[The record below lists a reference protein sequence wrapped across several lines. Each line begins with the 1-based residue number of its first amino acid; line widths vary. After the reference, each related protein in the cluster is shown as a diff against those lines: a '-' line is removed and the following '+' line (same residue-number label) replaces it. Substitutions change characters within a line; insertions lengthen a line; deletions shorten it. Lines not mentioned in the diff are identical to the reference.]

1 MTLRP
6 YLVTGAL
13 LFITGTAF
21 AESHP
26 AWWRYASPE
35 ATALVGMQWEHLRMS
50 PFAAAITGELGG
62 DGGLGFPDLD
72 CIKQA
77 RQILISSP
85 ALLAMA
91 AGDFPAETLREQAVR
106 KGLKRAVYHETEIW
120 VTPGKETLSI
130 ARISDRLVLLGYL
143 TTLKNAIDLSLV
155 DEASRQYSPLLA
167 RAARHAQDDLFV
179 VATSLPDP
187 LAGLFVPIEAEA
199 DGFEGGISLQG
210 GLRLAAS
217 LTASSDEA
225 AVQLAKTLQQMVAS
239 LPPAA
244 RGTEIAIDQKSVTL
258 SLTVSEQELDAGLK
272 GSAPVVAPA
281 VANAA
286 PQPEKA
292 VPKPAGPQIIR
303 IYGLDGGT
311 REIVMRPG
319 GG

>member
-50 PFAAAITGELGG
+50 PFAAAISGELSG

-91 AGDFPAETLREQAVR
+91 AGDFPAEALREQAVR
-106 KGLKRAVYHETEIW
+106 KGLKRAVYHDTEIW

-130 ARISDRLVLLGYL
+130 ARISDRLVLLGYVP
-143 TTLKNAIDLSLV
+143 TLKDAIDLSLA

-179 VATSLPDP
+179 VAASLSDP
-187 LAGLFVPIEAEA
+187 LAGLFVPIDAEAE
-199 DGFEGGISLQG
+199 GFEGGISLQG
-210 GLRLAAS
+210 GLRLAAA
-217 LTASSDEA
+217 LTASSEA
-225 AVQLAKTLQQMVAS
+225 AAAQLAKTLQQMVAS

-244 RGTEIAIDQKSVTL
+244 RGIEIAIDQKSVTL
-258 SLTVSEQELDAGLK
+258 SLAVSEQELDAGLK

-286 PQPEKA
+286 PQPETA
-292 VPKPAGPQIIR
+292 VPKPAGPQVIR

>member
-6 YLVTGAL
+6 YLVTGVL
-13 LFITGTAF
+13 LFMAGTSF

-35 ATALVGMQWEHLRMS
+35 ATALVGMQWEHLRTS
-50 PFAAAITGELGG
+50 LFAAAISGELSG

-91 AGDFPAETLREQAVR
+91 AGDFPAETLREQAVT

-120 VTPGKETLSI
+120 VTPGKDTLSI
-130 ARISDRLVLLGYL
+130 ARISDQLVLLGFL
-143 TTLKNAIDLSLV
+143 TTLKDAIDRSLME
-155 DEASRQYSPLLA
+155 EASREYSPLLA
-167 RAARHAQDDLFV
+167 RAARHTQDDLFV
-179 VATSLPDP
+179 VAASLPDP
-187 LAGLFVPIEAEA
+187 LAGLFVPIDAEAE
-199 DGFEGGISLQG
+199 GFEGGISLQG
-210 GLRLAAS
+210 GLRLGALLTAAS
-217 LTASSDEA
+217 EEA
-225 AVQLAKTLQQMVAS
+225 AEQLGKSLQQMVAT

-244 RGTEIAIDQKSVTL
+244 RGIEIAIDQKSVTL
-258 SLTVSEQELDAGLK
+258 SLAVSEQALDAGLK
-272 GSAPVVAPA
+272 GSAPAVTPA

-286 PQPEKA
+286 PPPVPA
-292 VPKPAGPQIIR
+292 APKPSGPQIIH

-311 REIVMRPG
+311 REIVVRPG